1 MGLVERDGELAAVT
15 AVVESGGAL
24 VVEGG
29 AGIGKTSLLGPA
41 CERPARAGYEVLRA
55 RGSELE
61 SGFAF
66 GVVRQLFE
74 TRVSDAD
81 ASERETLFAGPAAA
95 AWPPLWGQLG
105 DGSVTDI
112 SFAVLSGRS

>member
-1 MGLVERDGELAAVT
+1 M
-15 AVVESGGAL
+15 
-24 VVEGG
+24 
-29 AGIGKTSLLGPA
+29 
-41 CERPARAGYEVLRA
+41 
-55 RGSELE
+55 
-61 SGFAF
+61 FAF

-74 TRVSDAD
+74 TRVSGAD